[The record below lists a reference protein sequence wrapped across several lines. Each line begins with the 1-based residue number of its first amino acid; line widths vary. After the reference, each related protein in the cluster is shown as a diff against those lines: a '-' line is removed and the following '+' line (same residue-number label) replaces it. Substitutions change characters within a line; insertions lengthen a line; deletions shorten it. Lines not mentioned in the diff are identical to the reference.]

1 MHSACQ
7 KTKNKNVSIEKNI
20 KAILVD
26 SLDSFT
32 KQNDNG
38 DLPFQRNC
46 FFSFRSTRRQLSIG
60 HQHGSFLPRKLGRLP
75 QIHHEQPGPNFQW
88 CQESEVPIFYI
99 SGAIQGTDSQ
109 VQKMAVGQMVWIL
122 PAVWSNM
129 LSAGL
134 RTNLRDP
141 EMLLGAYRA

>member
-1 MHSACQ
+1 MA
-7 KTKNKNVSIEKNI
+7 VSSLGNW
-20 KAILVD
+20 AD
-26 SLDSFT
+26 SPKFIMNNQAPTS
-32 KQNDNG
+32 KVPRVG
-38 DLPFQRNC
+38 
-46 FFSFRSTRRQLSIG
+46 
-60 HQHGSFLPRKLGRLP
+60 GS
-75 QIHHEQPGPNFQW
+75 
-88 CQESEVPIFYI
+88 IFYI

-141 EMLLGAYRA
+141 EMLLGA